1 MEDVDI
7 FKIKLAAQA
16 PGQVSQRPSDPPS
29 LKPNPS
35 GDEDFN
41 LEFRGSW

>member
-1 MEDVDI
+1 MKGVEDVDI

-29 LKPNPS
+29 LTKNKPNPS
-35 GDEDFN
+35 GDED
-41 LEFRGSW
+41 